1 MHGATVKTGNTSLY
15 PVTLKMSKDRPVLLE
30 EESGWA
36 PEPVWTFWRTDQ
48 SHVPAGI

>member
-1 MHGATVKTGNTSLY
+1 MKVSGQPNAL
-15 PVTLKMSKDRPVLLE
+15 VTLTVGKEHPVLLE

-48 SHVPAGI
+48 SLAPAGI